1 MVNPH
6 TSEPFAP
13 VILGIAIM
21 VVGPALVTDSVIA
34 TLTATPL
41 RQAGTAVL
49 GGVLLAAFA
58 FWAVPRVSVR
68 GSTAAEGGDD

>member
-1 MVNPH
+1 MMNPH

-21 VVGPALVTDSVIA
+21 VVGPALLTDPVIA

-41 RQAGTAVL
+41 RQTVSATIL
-49 GGVLLAAFA
+49 LVLLAGWSLWMIPGVSIRA
-58 FWAVPRVSVR
+58 AVA
-68 GSTAAEGGDD
+68 GDGGGG

>member
-6 TSEPFAP
+6 TSERFAP
-13 VILGIAIM
+13 VILGLTIM
-21 VVGPALVTDSVIA
+21 VVGPALLTDPVIA

-49 GGVLLAAFA
+49 SGVLLAAFSV
-58 FWAVPRVSVR
+58 WAVPRVSVQ
-68 GSTAAEGGDD
+68 GSTAAEGGDE